1 MEAEERAVDGKLED
15 ASSGGGNGISESPQ
29 GVSEPEKDKSTLYF
43 IIISVAIIIVAAA
56 LFVFR
61 NVQTEPPKSQTVNYN
76 GFIFNYTEPLWITN
90 WQSNGQV
97 YILSL
102 RFNPYQAENISIE
115 GDEGWRANS
124 EVYITFDPESEK
136 YAYVALAASE
146 ISLSL
151 ANTFN
156 ITPIAACTANVT
168 ACSRRPIVTCADSSD
183 NVSVIYLRDE
193 GPTSI
198 RIQKNCAIIR
208 GEGVELVRAS
218 DRAVYQWYR
227 IIRPKSP

>member
-1 MEAEERAVDGKLED
+1 MEAEERAVDEGLE
-15 ASSGGGNGISESPQ
+15 AVQQGGGNGSSEPHNDA
-29 GVSEPEKDKSTLYF
+29 SEPEKDNSTLHF
-43 IIISVAIIIVAAA
+43 IIIAAAIIIVAAVVFA
-56 LFVFR
+56 FR
-61 NVQTEPPKSQTVNYN
+61 NVQPTPPQSQSVYYN
-76 GFIFNYTEPLWITN
+76 GFVFNYTEPLWITN
-90 WQSNGQV
+90 WQIGGQV

-115 GDEGWRANS
+115 GDDRWMANS

-168 ACSRRPIVTCADSSD
+168 ACSNRPIVTCADSSD

-193 GPTSI
+193 SPASI
-198 RIQKNCAIIR
+198 IIQRNCAIIK
-208 GEGVELVRAS
+208 GEGIELVRAA
-218 DRAVYQWYR
+218 DRAVYQWYG